1 MNNIRMNSESSSHAA
16 SKNRAGKSG
25 NIIFL
30 AIIMFLSFIFLSF
43 KSESSLGGFH
53 SFNEGWYSYIAANY
67 DSIRSFLF
75 PTIYTGRVDY
85 NVSPLLS
92 YLLYF
97 SGEANGW
104 QEWSLR
110 IIPIIFSIMTLPAIY
125 LIGSRFFGN
134 TAGLAATAFMAFSPV
149 NSIVGRNIQTDAL
162 YVCLMMWS
170 LLAYLKS
177 EDNRAS
183 RLFFSVTAGLLFGIS
198 FMAKQFVVLLPPS
211 IFLWETARHRGIKWL
226 GWRHLAF
233 AVAAAAI
240 LSPYFGYHFFHHSSL
255 IFGSQGSVLASG
267 RLHALGFDTAN
278 FLATEILWGLSPAI
292 AALFIAGLFCSFT
305 SRNPGGSLC
314 LFAIAVFMLFFTVWH
329 GHSYYM
335 LFMTPF
341 CCLMAGAFIGA
352 MKRKVSAIIFTTVS
366 TLVAFST
373 SVLLLC
379 AVKYGYDEFGVF
391 SQVLK
396 NRENTVIVATN
407 LVAGSYYPVL
417 KYYNRDVTT
426 VTSKELAGL
435 GAEKVNFGADKDVV
449 IVGLAGID
457 DLGMPARRAYIKRRQ
472 FAPVIAGRAFFV
484 TVTSEHFF
492 NIVGL
497 KTFKVGNF
505 SDWGLRELGTT
516 PSLVAGFVD
525 AGADIPLVGDNVDFG
540 LRPKNL
546 GRK

>member
-1 MNNIRMNSESSSHAA
+1 
-16 SKNRAGKSG
+16 
-25 NIIFL
+25 
-30 AIIMFLSFIFLSF
+30 MFLSFIFLSF
-43 KSESSLGGFH
+43 KSESPLGGFH

-67 DSIRSFLF
+67 DSVRSFLF

-110 IIPIIFSIMTLPAIY
+110 IIPIIFSVMTLPAIY
-125 LIGSRFFGN
+125 LIGSHFFGN

-149 NSIVGRNIQTDAL
+149 NSVVGRNVQTDAL

-170 LLAYLKS
+170 LHAYLKS
-177 EDNRAS
+177 DDNKS
-183 RLFFSVTAGLLFGIS
+183 PRLFWGAMSGLLFGIA
-198 FMAKQFVVLLPPS
+198 FMAKQFVVLLPPA
-211 IFLWETARHRGIKWL
+211 IFSWEIARHRGIKWL

-233 AVAAAAI
+233 AAAAAAI
-240 LSPYFGYHFFHHSSL
+240 ISPYFGYHFFHHSSL

-267 RLHALGFDTAN
+267 RLHALGFDTAH

-292 AALFIAGLFCSFT
+292 AALFIAGLFRSFT
-305 SRNPGGSLC
+305 SRNHGGWLC
-314 LFAIAVFMLFFTVWH
+314 FFAIAVFMLFFTVWH

-341 CCLMAGAFIGA
+341 CCLIAGAFIGA
-352 MKRKVSAIIFTTVS
+352 MKRKVAALFFTKIA
-366 TLVAFST
+366 TLFAFST
-373 SVLLLC
+373 SFLLLC
-379 AVKYGYDEFGVF
+379 AVKYGYDEFSVF

-472 FAPVIAGRAFFV
+472 FAPVIAGRAFFAN
-484 TVTSEHFF
+484 VTSEHFF

-497 KTFKVGNF
+497 KTFKVGKF

-525 AGADIPLVGDNVDFG
+525 AGADIPLTGDNVDFG
-540 LRPKNL
+540 LRPKNF
-546 GRK
+546 GKQQ